1 MTGLERLSKLY
12 FDCFVSKVEKMPP
25 PGTASSSGSN
35 RELFPSS
42 TCRHR
47 TPPADS
53 EVCILERIAREEER
67 SSGSRGRRAGHKRGA
82 HKSNSRSNR
91 RANRSRSPP
100 VDSDSSS
107 STVTRVTARA
117 TVTVEVHT
125 EQVSAERSS
134 YQNFRG
140 GAQVGPIH
148 NQGEIDEEDVHV
160 TNLECDGIRR

>member
-1 MTGLERLSKLY
+1 MKQLRFVL
-12 FDCFVSKVEKMPP
+12 CFVLKVEEMLP
-25 PGTASSSGSN
+25 PGTASSAGSN

-42 TCRHR
+42 TCRQR

-67 SSGSRGRRAGHKRGA
+67 SSGSGRRRTRHKRGP

-125 EQVSAERSS
+125 EQVSTERAA

-148 NQGEIDEEDVHV
+148 NQGEIDEEDLHV